1 MRNIRIVLLP
11 VAIMLM
17 GVACSGDSTNSAT
30 TQPPAATTTQTASE
44 TPSGGETTG
53 GTTGTST
60 LILKDNVF
68 DPAELS
74 VAAGSELTL
83 KNEGSNL
90 HNFSIDGQDV
100 DKDVNAGET
109 EQEDVLEGLQPG
121 TYTFFCKYHRSLG
134 MEGTLTITG

>member
-1 MRNIRIVLLP
+1 MRIVRL
-11 VAIMLM
+11 IMLPLALM
-17 GVACSGDSTNSAT
+17 LIGVACGGDNNSSST
-30 TQPPAATTTQTASE
+30 TQPPVATTTQTASE
-44 TPSGGETTG
+44 TPSAVETTG
-53 GTTGTST
+53 GAGGATT
-60 LILKDNVF
+60 LILKDNAF

-74 VAAGSELTL
+74 VAAGSQLTL
-83 KNEGSNL
+83 KNEGANL

-109 EQEDVLEGLQPG
+109 ETEDVLEDLQPG